1 MSASISILILL
12 MAFTTS
18 TYAWFA
24 SSNTV
29 EVGIVFSSSQ
39 NDNYWFSLDGE
50 TWTKSFT
57 GPEVYKQ
64 LENLYPEQAHMF
76 YEEINVGS
84 VANPVY
90 KKDYKYTYKLLTP
103 LATETGFASTFYRME
118 HTVVDSKVAFIFH
131 NETNIYENNYSP
143 ISGYVKFNIKIKSDI
158 DSFLYLYNSSVLLN
172 GVSTYNDY
180 TSTSLLRIGFETDLY
195 NSSKYSDGTD
205 NPYYVNN
212 QYVEEGGVKKN
223 VLKHI
228 KIHEPV
234 KQLPDSLSSYVGG
247 SEFLYNSTGV
257 GRYFSSGYLD
267 DFVTDMRKENS
278 LLVFDES
285 KGVFTF
291 NKFYENIYGEDIDKM
306 YDFKYIND
314 VIENKLSECSRCE
327 FDSNGNVSS
336 GTPLL
341 RLTKDEEQELTI
353 YIWLE
358 GWDGAACDFSQLG
371 NYAMSLSFVEVE
383 R

>member
-57 GPEVYKQ
+57 GPEVYKR

-143 ISGYVKFNIKIKSDI
+143 IAGYVKFNIKIKSDI

-212 QYVEEGGVKKN
+212 QYVEEDGVKKN

-267 DFVTDMRKENS
+267 DFVTDMRKENG

-306 YDFKYIND
+306 YDFTYIND

-341 RLTKDEEQELTI
+341 RLTKDEVQELTI

-371 NYAMSLSFVEVE
+371 NYAMSLSFIEVE

>member
-29 EVGIVFSSSQ
+29 EVGVVFSSSET
-39 NDNYWFSLDGE
+39 DNYWFSLDGE
-50 TWTKSFT
+50 KWTKSFT
-57 GPEVYKQ
+57 GVEVYKQ
-64 LENLYPEQAHMF
+64 LENLYPEQSHMF

-103 LATETGFASTFYRME
+103 LATETGFVSTLYRME

-131 NETNIYENNYSP
+131 NETNIYDNNYSP
-143 ISGYVKFNIKIKSDI
+143 NSGYVKFNLKIKSDI
-158 DSFLYLYNSSVLLN
+158 DSFLYLYQSAVLLN
-172 GVSTYNDY
+172 GVATYNDY

-278 LLVFDES
+278 LLVYDES

-306 YDFKYIND
+306 YDFTYIND

-341 RLTKDEEQELTI
+341 RLTKDEVQELTI

-371 NYAMSLSFVEVE
+371 NYAMSLSFIEVE